1 MYKQKDLRVKQ
12 PITVNKGKQQEDQV
26 QNKEVFLYKPYDILS
41 KFSKKKKL
49 QNQYSSRMKLKTWIN
64 T

>member
-41 KFSKKKKL
+41 KFSKKKKTP
-49 QNQYSSRMKLKTWIN
+49 KPIFI
-64 T
+64 